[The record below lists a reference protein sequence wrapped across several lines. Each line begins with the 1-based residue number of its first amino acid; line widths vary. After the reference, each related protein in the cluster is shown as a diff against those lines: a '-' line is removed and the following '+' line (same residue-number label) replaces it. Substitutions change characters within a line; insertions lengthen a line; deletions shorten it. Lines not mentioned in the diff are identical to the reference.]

1 MGGYVI
7 SRNSEVSEVSSF
19 MSPLRCTLDGRIDGR
34 LDNKEG
40 RSTRYTVP
48 EGLGNIPD
56 EATSRESKTFTGV
69 DEPSRYKLLF
79 PHDIHNHFHLI
90 DEDSNVTTNTCH
102 AFSPDMGSNSRH
114 QSLQHPRLIVNGR
127 NDRINRSRKISST
140 TSRDITKTP
149 GSPQR
154 SELPKTPMS
163 WSSEDDIL
171 LRDLKELRKLGWKEI
186 SAYFP
191 KRTAHACQFRWR
203 RLVSGTL
210 KGHRQCPP
218 QITGTQSLPASSNR
232 SVGEGNGFLGT
243 FDSQRRKQHPTSIF
257 DITSSDADSKILE
270 TTLSSPSSPSDFA
283 ETKCSQNRGS
293 VSRSVSMSPP
303 MRRPLY
309 SQISSERENDHSV
322 WEPDEGQERDCPEA
336 RHLGRVLEDP
346 IRACNSSAS
355 QIHLRLDGTSVLPY
369 GAGNYRTSEST
380 SWTSEEDSLLLNR
393 RLSFDE
399 VSILLHHRSE
409 EAIWSRMGVLRSSI
423 PKSVR
428 LGCASLVT

>member
-1 MGGYVI
+1 
-7 SRNSEVSEVSSF
+7 
-19 MSPLRCTLDGRIDGR
+19 
-34 LDNKEG
+34 
-40 RSTRYTVP
+40 
-48 EGLGNIPD
+48 
-56 EATSRESKTFTGV
+56 
-69 DEPSRYKLLF
+69 
-79 PHDIHNHFHLI
+79 
-90 DEDSNVTTNTCH
+90 
-102 AFSPDMGSNSRH
+102 
-114 QSLQHPRLIVNGR
+114 
-127 NDRINRSRKISST
+127 
-140 TSRDITKTP
+140 
-149 GSPQR
+149 
-154 SELPKTPMS
+154 
-163 WSSEDDIL
+163 
-171 LRDLKELRKLGWKEI
+171 
-186 SAYFP
+186 
-191 KRTAHACQFRWR
+191 
-203 RLVSGTL
+203 
-210 KGHRQCPP
+210 
-218 QITGTQSLPASSNR
+218 
-232 SVGEGNGFLGT
+232 
-243 FDSQRRKQHPTSIF
+243 
-257 DITSSDADSKILE
+257 
-270 TTLSSPSSPSDFA
+270 
-283 ETKCSQNRGS
+283 
-293 VSRSVSMSPP
+293 MSPP

>member
-7 SRNSEVSEVSSF
+7 SRNSEVSEVAPF
-19 MSPLRCTLDGRIDGR
+19 ISPLRCTLDSRID
-34 LDNKEG
+34 DTKEG
-40 RSTRYTVP
+40 RGARYTGA
-48 EGLGNIPD
+48 EGLGNGPG
-56 EATSRESKTFTGV
+56 EVASRESKTFAGV

-79 PHDIHNHFHLI
+79 PHDIHNPFHLM
-90 DEDSNVTTNTCH
+90 DDDSNVATNTCH
-102 AFSPDMGSNSRH
+102 AFSSDTGLNSRH
-114 QSLQHPRLIVNGR
+114 QSLQHSRLIVNGR
-127 NDRINRSRKISST
+127 SDRINRSRKISST
-140 TSRDITKTP
+140 TNRDLTKTP

-218 QITGTQSLPASSNR
+218 HINSTQPLPVSSSR
-232 SVGEGNGFLGT
+232 GLAEGNGFLGT
-243 FDSQRRKQHPTSIF
+243 FDSQARKQHSSTIF
-257 DITSSDADSKILE
+257 DLASSDGDSKTLE
-270 TTLSSPSSPSDFA
+270 TNLSSPSSPSDFA
-283 ETKCSQNRGS
+283 ESKCLQSRGS

-303 MRRPLY
+303 TRRPHY
-309 SQISSERENDHSV
+309 SKRSSERENDHSV
-322 WEPDEGQERDCPEA
+322 WEPDEGQERDCPET
-336 RHLGRVLEDP
+336 RHLGRILEDP
-346 IRACNSSAS
+346 IRACNPSTS
-355 QIHLRLDGTSVLPY
+355 QIHLRLDSTNVAHF
-369 GAGNYRTSEST
+369 AGSNYRTSESA

-409 EAIWSRMGVLRSSI
+409 EAIWSRMGILRSSI

-428 LGCASLVT
+428 LGCTPLVT

>member
-7 SRNSEVSEVSSF
+7 SRNSEVSEVSPF
-19 MSPLRCTLDGRIDGR
+19 MSPLRCTLDSRIEGH
-34 LDNKEG
+34 LDTKEG
-40 RSTRYTVP
+40 RGTRYTGS

-56 EATSRESKTFTGV
+56 ESTTREGKPFSGA
-69 DEPSRYKLLF
+69 DESSRYKLLF
-79 PHDIHNHFHLI
+79 PHNIHNRFHLI
-90 DEDSNVTTNTCH
+90 DDESNVTTNSCH
-102 AFSPDMGSNSRH
+102 TFSSDTGLNSRH
-114 QSLQHPRLIVNGR
+114 QSLQHSRLVVNGR
-127 NDRINRSRKISST
+127 NDRINRSRKISSN
-140 TSRDITKTP
+140 TSRELPKTP

-218 QITGTQSLPASSNR
+218 QINGAQPLPVSNSR
-232 SVGEGNGFLGT
+232 GVGEGNGFIGT
-243 FDSQRRKQHPTSIF
+243 FESQVRKQHPSSIF
-257 DITSSDADSKILE
+257 DTTSSDAESKVLE
-270 TTLSSPSSPSDFA
+270 STLSSPSSPSDFA
-283 ETKCSQNRGS
+283 EPKCLQSRGS

-303 MRRPLY
+303 MRRSLY
-309 SQISSERENDHSV
+309 SKRASERENDHGA

-336 RHLGRVLEDP
+336 KHLGRVLGDP
-346 IRACNSSAS
+346 IRACNPPAP
-355 QIHLRLDGTSVLPY
+355 QIHLRLDSASISPY
-369 GAGNYRTSEST
+369 GGSNYRTSENV

-409 EAIWSRMGVLRSSI
+409 EAIWSRMGILRSSI

-428 LGCASLVT
+428 LGCAPLVT

>member
-7 SRNSEVSEVSSF
+7 SRNSEASEVPTF
-19 MSPLRCTLDGRIDGR
+19 MAPLRCTLESR
-34 LDNKEG
+34 LDGPLDTKEG
-40 RSTRYTVP
+40 RGSRYIGS
-48 EGLGNIPD
+48 EGLGSSPE
-56 EATSRESKTFTGV
+56 EAVSRENKAFGGV
-69 DEPSRYKLLF
+69 DESARYKLLF
-79 PHDIHNHFHLI
+79 PHDLHNSFHLM
-90 DEDSNVTTNTCH
+90 DDDGNVTTNTCH
-102 AFSPDMGSNSRH
+102 GFSSDTGLNSRH

-127 NDRINRSRKISST
+127 SDRINRTRKISST
-140 TSRDITKTP
+140 TSRDLTKTP

-163 WSSEDDIL
+163 WSSEDDVL

-218 QITGTQSLPASSNR
+218 QISGSQPLPGPNSR
-232 SVGEGNGFLGT
+232 GVGEGSGFLGT
-243 FDSQRRKQHPTSIF
+243 FDSQVRKQHSSTIF
-257 DITSSDADSKILE
+257 DITSSDTDSKTIE
-270 TTLSSPSSPSDFA
+270 TTLSSPSSPSEFA
-283 ETKCSQNRGS
+283 EPKCLQIRGS

-303 MRRPLY
+303 TRRSHY
-309 SQISSERENDHSV
+309 SKRSSERENDHSV
-322 WEPDEGQERDCPEA
+322 WEPDEGQERDCPET

-346 IRACNSSAS
+346 IRTCNPATS
-355 QIHLRLDGTSVLPY
+355 QIHLRLDSSSVSHY
-369 GAGNYRTSEST
+369 GSSNYRASENA

-409 EAIWSRMGVLRSSI
+409 EAIWSRMGILRSSI

>member
-7 SRNSEVSEVSSF
+7 SRNSEVSEVPSF
-19 MSPLRCTLDGRIDGR
+19 RNPLRCTLDSRIDGH
-34 LDNKEG
+34 LDTKEG
-40 RSTRYTVP
+40 RSSRYTVS

-56 EATSRESKTFTGV
+56 EATSRESKVFAGA
-69 DEPSRYKLLF
+69 EESSRYKLLF
-79 PHDIHNHFHLI
+79 PHEIHNHFHLM
-90 DEDSNVTTNTCH
+90 DDDSNVATNNCH
-102 AFSPDMGSNSRH
+102 AFSSDTNLNSRH
-114 QSLQHPRLIVNGR
+114 QSLQHPRLIVSGR
-127 NDRINRSRKISST
+127 NDRINRSRKISSAT
-140 TSRDITKTP
+140 NRDPTKAP

-163 WSSEDDIL
+163 WSSEDDVL

-210 KGHRQCPP
+210 KGHRQCTP
-218 QITGTQSLPASSNR
+218 QINGTQPLPVSNSR
-232 SVGEGNGFLGT
+232 GVGEGTGFLGT
-243 FDSQRRKQHPTSIF
+243 FDSQVRKHHPSSIF
-257 DITSSDADSKILE
+257 DIGSSDADSKALE

-283 ETKCSQNRGS
+283 ETKCLQNRGS

-303 MRRPLY
+303 MRRSLY
-309 SQISSERENDHSV
+309 SKRSNERENDHSV
-322 WEPDEGQERDCPEA
+322 WEPDEGQERDCPET

-346 IRACNSSAS
+346 IRPCNPSNP
-355 QIHLRLDGTSVLPY
+355 QIHLRLDSTSAPPY
-369 GAGNYRTSEST
+369 VGSNYRTSEGA

-409 EAIWSRMGVLRSSI
+409 EAIWSRMGILRSSI